1 MGDPMDALS
10 RWKGFMDQYLIVN
23 IGMLAT
29 PLGTSA
35 RRGEEQGQIRILKD
49 AWILVEGDRIAQVGS
64 GTPPLHRARRINAGG
79 CLVTPGLVDA
89 HTHLIFGGWRQNELG
104 MKLHGVS
111 YLEILAK
118 GGGILST
125 VKATREASEDELLE
139 KAREALDEMMDLG
152 VTTVEAKSGYG
163 LDLETELKQLRV
175 IRRLNETHPVDLAA
189 TFLGA
194 HALPTEFKDDR
205 EGYLRFLCEEAIPKV
220 AEEGLA
226 EFCDVFCETGVFSA
240 EESRR
245 ILEAGKR
252 CGLIPKIHADEID
265 PIGGSQLT
273 KEVGAISAEHL
284 IVCPR
289 EGIAA
294 MAQAGTVACCLP
306 ATSFYLGSTYAPVRD
321 MINAGVPVALASD
334 FNPGSCPSLN
344 LQFVM
349 NLGCLR
355 YKMTPEEVLTAVT
368 LNAAAAI
375 GRAGEIGSVE
385 PGKKADL
392 VFWKAADLDMI
403 FYRMGSN
410 LADSVMKNGITERGW
425 MHGFFN

>member
-1 MGDPMDALS
+1 MDKL
-10 RWKGFMDQYLIVN
+10 LIEN

-29 PLGTSA
+29 PIGTSA
-35 RRGEEQGQIRILKD
+35 RRGAEQGQIRILRN
-49 AWILVEGDRIAQVGS
+49 AWLLMEDGLIADLGTGEPPQDITERFDVEGS
-64 GTPPLHRARRINAGG
+64 
-79 CLVTPGLVDA
+79 LVTPGLVDA

-104 MKLHGVS
+104 LKLHGVS
-111 YLEILAK
+111 YLEILAQ

-125 VKATREASEDELLE
+125 VKATRAAEEEELFE
-139 KAREALDEMMDLG
+139 KAWDALDEMLDLG

-163 LDLETELKQLRV
+163 LDVETELKQLRV
-175 IRRLNETHPVDLAA
+175 IRDLNEAHPIDLAA

-194 HALPTEFKDDR
+194 HALPPEYKENR
-205 EGYLRFLCEEAIPKV
+205 ESYLRLLCDTVIPQVSEKK
-220 AEEGLA
+220 LA
-226 EFCDVFCETGVFSA
+226 EFCDVFCETGVFTA
-240 EESRR
+240 EESKR

-273 KEVGAISAEHL
+273 AEVGAISAEHL
-284 IVCPR
+284 IVCPP
-289 EGIAA
+289 EGIEA
-294 MAQAGTVACCLP
+294 MAKAGTVACCLP

-321 MINAGVPVALASD
+321 MIQAGVPVALASD

-375 GRAGEIGSVE
+375 NRANTIGSLE

-392 VFWKAADLDMI
+392 VIWDAPDLDYI
-403 FYRMGSN
+403 CYRMGSN
-410 LADSVMKNGITERGW
+410 LAGTVIKNGKVERGW
-425 MHGFFN
+425 LHGVLD

>member
-1 MGDPMDALS
+1 MERTL
-10 RWKGFMDQYLIVN
+10 VTN
-23 IGMLAT
+23 IGLLAS
-29 PLGTSA
+29 PEGRQA
-35 RRGEEQGQIRILKD
+35 RGGAAQGSIRFLKD
-49 AWILVEGDRIAQVGS
+49 AWILCENGRISALGTGEPPVEE
-64 GTPPLHRARRINAGG
+64 ARRIDAAG

-89 HTHLIFGGWRQNELG
+89 HTHLIFGGWRQNELAL
-104 MKLHGVS
+104 KLHGVS
-111 YLEILAK
+111 YLEILAA

-125 VKATREASEDELLE
+125 VKATREATEDELFE
-139 KAREALDEMMDLG
+139 KACDALDEMLELG
-152 VTTVEAKSGYG
+152 VTTAEAKSGYG

-175 IRRLNETHPVDLAA
+175 IRRLDEEHPMDLAA

-194 HALPTEFKDDR
+194 HALPPEYREDR
-205 EGYLRFLCEEAIPKV
+205 EAYLRFLCDEVIPRV
-220 AEEGLA
+220 AEEKLA
-226 EFCDVFCETGVFSA
+226 EFCDVFCETGVFTA
-240 EESRR
+240 AESRR

-284 IVCPR
+284 IVCPQ
-289 EGIAA
+289 EGIEA

-321 MINAGVPVALASD
+321 MIAAGVPVALASD

-355 YKMTPEEVLTAVT
+355 YRMTPEEMLTGVT

-375 GRAGEIGSVE
+375 NRAESIGSIE
-385 PGKKADL
+385 TGKLADL
-392 VFWKAADLDMI
+392 VVWDAPDLDTLG
-403 FYRMGSN
+403 YRMGSN
-410 LADSVMKNGITERGW
+410 LTRIVIKKGKVQGGRLRGL
-425 MHGFFN
+425 FE

>member
-1 MGDPMDALS
+1 MEKL
-10 RWKGFMDQYLIVN
+10 LIEN

-29 PLGTSA
+29 PKGDAA
-35 RRGEEQGQIRILKD
+35 RSGEEQGEIRILRD
-49 AWILVEGDRIAQVGS
+49 AWILCEEGRILSLGS
-64 GTPPLHRARRINAGG
+64 GEPPVTEAKRIDAEGL
-79 CLVTPGLVDA
+79 LVTPGLVDA
-89 HTHLIFGGWRQNELG
+89 HTHLIFGGWRQNELAL
-104 MKLHGVS
+104 KLRGAS
-111 YLEILAK
+111 YLDILAA

-125 VKATREASEDELLE
+125 VKATREATEDELFD
-139 KAREALDEMMDLG
+139 KAWDALDEMMDLG

-163 LDLETELKQLRV
+163 LDLETEQKQLRV
-175 IRRLNETHPVDLAA
+175 IRRLDEEHPLDLAA

-194 HALPTEFKDDR
+194 HALPTEYKNDR
-205 EGYLRFLCEEAIPKV
+205 EGYLHLLCEEAIPRV
-220 AEEGLA
+220 AEEKLA

-252 CGLIPKIHADEID
+252 YGLIPKIHADEID

-284 IVCPR
+284 IVCPP

-294 MAQAGTVACCLP
+294 MADAGTVACCLP
-306 ATSFYLGSTYAPVRD
+306 ATSFYLGSTFAPVRD
-321 MINAGVPVALASD
+321 MIAAGVPVALASD

-368 LNAAAAI
+368 LNAAAAV
-375 GRAGEIGSVE
+375 GRAERIGSLE
-385 PGKKADL
+385 PGTLADL
-392 VFWKAADLDMI
+392 VIWDAPDLDFI
-403 FYRMGSN
+403 CYRMGSN
-410 LADSVMKNGITERGW
+410 LARLVIKKGNVQGGWLRGLYD
-425 MHGFFN
+425 